1 MCFVLYFVAS
11 LSWLLHLRLRTRFSE
26 RTFYSFYSISNVK
39 TEKKNIQHCA
49 VTNISW
55 TRGTVS
61 NKLVHLDFHFEFYPL
76 NKNYTQTNE
85 QSKQTNRKLGKIN
98 AKSKIYKII
107 NKNDF
112 SFPSKVKKKCYWFE
126 REQKHWLAFDQKFKE
141 KVIQV
146 SFVWE

>member
-1 MCFVLYFVAS
+1 MCVLFCI
-11 LSWLLHLRLRTRFSE
+11 LLHLCRGC
-26 RTFYSFYSISNVK
+26 SIWDWELAFQSALSIHSILFRMLK
-39 TEKKNIQHCA
+39 LKKNIQHCA

-85 QSKQTNRKLGKIN
+85 QSKQTNKKLGKIN